1 MVVMFRYLLII
12 LIFLSVSLNAQQ
24 VVDNNSN
31 IDIYKYAGQL
41 MPKSL
46 LNKTSVDFDNVPLE
60 FALNSIDREYG
71 LNLNYNKSTMPLD
84 QPVHVQMSD
93 VYVLEALLGILKN
106 TGMTLQFT
114 KGGNIAISTEVGEP
128 GSGNSAKKQNTSGS
142 EITGKVLDNSTGD
155 PLPGANVVIKGTSL
169 GAATNIEGKYTIH
182 NVPPGNYTLMYT
194 FIGFQTVEKSVM
206 IMPGKAVEL
215 NAEMGWVAIKG
226 QDVVITAQAE
236 GQLQAINQQL
246 SSESISSIVA
256 ADRIQEVPDANAA
269 ESVGRLPGVSIKR
282 SSGEGNE
289 VVIRGLQPRL
299 NLITVNNIR
308 MPSTNESNT
317 AVGLAGISQ
326 YMLDGIEVRKSLNAS
341 DDADVV
347 GGIVDLKLAT
357 APEGYHWSAIA
368 DGTYN
373 GLTDNYGSYRGT
385 LQGSSRFFNNSLGII
400 AQVNVERADRT
411 RERYS
416 ATFAKDERTSVNEGV
431 YLQGGGFQMHD
442 IVRDRFSTSIL
453 ADYKLPDGKIQ
464 FNSIYNKFDED
475 SYQRNFSY
483 STDGF
488 TTLNTQKDNRTNK
501 THNYS
506 SINGLTL
513 ETGLFGYA
521 LFDLGASMTSG
532 RRDGRTNNINLGY
545 DSGAPSPIDP
555 VFIQNLYG
563 KTAYDVIPYFKDMR
577 ENYLINSLTTQKV
590 DFEEKERA
598 LQTNLKVPFAIS
610 KQISG
615 YVKMGGK
622 MRFKDRDY
630 DSDPDGGGI
639 SGGGDIMRTA
649 ILRDNPELN
658 WPIDWRTRTVGVEI
672 PAYPLY
678 DNWSS
683 TVLKDRVFMYD
694 FCNRDLVDQVVGRL
708 AATKWEHKRLA
719 MFGAGDVQNDYHGKE
734 KLYAGYIMTDIDW
747 SKWVSLNIGVR
758 YEHEETNYAGYGV
771 IDIAS
776 AEDIVDT
783 LDTVKRT
790 NFFLL
795 PSGQL
800 RFNYADWG
808 NLRLAYSQS
817 LARPEYYAFIPHYY
831 ADLRYSL
838 SSAAGNTNLKP
849 ALSHNY
855 DVIFS
860 FFTNRIGLFTVGGFY
875 KKIDD
880 FFYVRSF
887 RVIDPA
893 QDNLVHGYNVTV
905 PQGEYINF
913 WFNNTEKSTV
923 KGLEFDWQTSF
934 WYLPRPLNGLV
945 LSANYTRLSS
955 ESAYFKSDI
964 VKEYYGTKPW
974 EFTEVR
980 VDSFET
986 RRLLDQPNNVYNISL
1001 GYDYKKFSL
1010 RLAYYY
1016 LGNTLASK
1024 GDYEEND
1031 TFTQGYQ
1038 RLDLSIRQRLPING
1052 LSMQVLW
1059 SNITAEPD
1067 EQYRWRSDFNTFE
1080 EYYGSTASLGIRYEF

>member
-1 MVVMFRYLLII
+1 MFRNALILLLLLSISI
-12 LIFLSVSLNAQQ
+12 LSAQEI
-24 VVDNNSN
+24 VDNNSD

-41 MPKSL
+41 MPKTL
-46 LNKTSVDFDNVPLE
+46 LSKTSVDFENVPLE
-60 FALNSIDREYG
+60 FALTSIDREYK
-71 LNLNYNKSTMPLD
+71 LNLNYNKTQLPLD

-106 TGMTLQFT
+106 TGMSLQFT
-114 KGGNIAISTEVGEP
+114 KGGNIAIATDVGQP
-128 GSGNSAKKQNTSGS
+128 GGSAKKQNSSGA
-142 EITGKVLDNSTGD
+142 EITGKVIDKSTGE
-155 PLPGANVVIKGTSL
+155 PLPGANIVIKGTSL
-169 GAATNIEGKYTIH
+169 GSATNIEGVYTIH
-182 NVPPGNYTLMYT
+182 NVPPGNYILMFT
-194 FIGFQTVEKSVM
+194 FIGFETIEKSVM
-206 IMPGKAVEL
+206 IMPGKAFEL

-246 SSESISSIVA
+246 RSESISNIVA

-357 APEGYHWSAIA
+357 APEGYHWSAIV

-373 GLTDNYGSYRGT
+373 GLTESYGNYRGT
-385 LQGSSRFFNNSLGII
+385 IQGSSRFFNNSLGII
-400 AQVNVERADRT
+400 GQVNVEKADRT

-416 ATFAKDERTSVNEGV
+416 ATFAKDERTSVNEGI
-431 YLQGGGFQMHD
+431 YLQSGAFQMHD
-442 IVRDRFSTSIL
+442 IQRDRFSVSIL
-453 ADYKLPDGKIQ
+453 SDYKLPDGKIQ
-464 FNSIYNKFDED
+464 FNSIYNKFSED
-475 SYQRNFSY
+475 SYQRNFSFNAGY
-483 STDGF
+483 SSLGTE
-488 TTLNTQKDNRTNK
+488 KDNTTSI

-506 SINGLTL
+506 SINGLTM
-513 ETGLFGYA
+513 ETGLFGFA
-521 LFDLGASMTSG
+521 LFDFGVSRTSG
-532 RRDGRTNNINLGY
+532 KRDGRTNNINLGY
-545 DSGAPSPIDP
+545 DSGMASPINP
-555 VFIQNLYG
+555 KFAENPYG
-563 KTAYDVIPYFKDMR
+563 KTAYDVIPYFQDMS
-577 ENYLINSLTTQKV
+577 ENYMIDELTSRDV
-590 DFEEKERA
+590 NFEESENT
-598 LQTNLKVPFAIS
+598 LQTNLKVPFTLS

-622 MRFKDRDY
+622 MRSKKREYDY
-630 DSDPDGGGI
+630 NPNGGGTLG
-639 SGGGDIMRTA
+639 SDDILRTYV
-649 ILRDNPELN
+649 LRDNPELN
-658 WPIDWRTRTVGVEI
+658 WPIDWRTRTTGVEI
-672 PAYPLY
+672 PGYPLY
-678 DNWSS
+678 DNWSQ
-683 TVLKDRVFMYD
+683 TILEGRAKMND
-694 FCNRDLVDQVVGRL
+694 FCDRDLVDQVITRL
-708 AATKWEHKRLA
+708 EAANWANKPLLVFNA
-719 MFGAGDVQNDYHGKE
+719 SDIYNDYNGKE
-734 KLYAGYIMTDIDW
+734 KLYAGYIMTDMDW
-747 SKWVSLNIGVR
+747 SKWVSLNAGLR

-776 AEDIVDT
+776 AQDVLDT

-790 NFFLL
+790 NFYLL
-795 PSGQL
+795 PSAHL
-800 RFNYADWG
+800 KFNYASWG
-808 NLRLAYSQS
+808 DLRLAYSQS
-817 LARPEYYAFIPHYY
+817 LARPEYYSFIPHYY
-831 ADLRYSL
+831 ANLRYALTS
-838 SSAAGNTNLKP
+838 AGNPSLKP

-860 FFTNRIGLFTVGGFY
+860 FFTNHIGLFTVGGFY
-875 KKIDD
+875 KEIDD
-880 FFYVRSF
+880 FFYNRYF

-893 QDNLVHGYNVTV
+893 TDNLVHGYAGITV
-905 PQGEYINF
+905 PQGEYITF
-913 WFNNTEKSTV
+913 PYNNTEKSSV
-923 KGLEFDWQTSF
+923 KGLELDWQTSF
-934 WYLPRPLNGLV
+934 WYLPHPLNGLV
-945 LSANYTRLSS
+945 LSANYTRLAS
-955 ESAYFKSDI
+955 ESAYYKSDI
-964 VKEYYGTKPW
+964 VKVYYGTKPW

-986 RRLLDQPNNVYNISL
+986 RRLLDQPDNVFNVSL

-1010 RLAYYY
+1010 RVAYYY
-1016 LGNTLASK
+1016 LGSNLASK

-1031 TFTQGYQ
+1031 TFTQDYQ
-1038 RLDLSIRQRLPING
+1038 RLDLSIRQRLPFDG
-1052 LSMQVLW
+1052 LSMQFLW